1 MKKIFFIFLFVFVCS
16 YSYEAQAQNRVLTG
30 VVSEMFGKSL
40 EPICGANV
48 VVVNSQNRYVKGTVT
63 NMNGEYVLDVPANQK
78 NLKIRFSY
86 IGMKTVTINYTGQ
99 THYDVTLSSQTT
111 LKEVTVEG
119 TRRDRDQMG
128 ISKLEQTSATQKL
141 NMTEIVDQTPVA
153 SIEEAL
159 QGQIAGMDITLGGDP
174 GAKSSIRIRGTSSLN
189 SGDEPLIVIDGVPYD
204 TEISDDF
211 SFQTANEEDFG
222 QLLNIT
228 PANIESIEVLKDAS
242 ATAIYGTKG
251 ANGVILVNTKK
262 GAMGKTKFSFSS
274 KLTTKKEP
282 SSIPLLDG
290 SQYVALMQ
298 DAIWN
303 AANSKGLSS
312 ASSEMNLLFNTDEI
326 NFNPDFKYFNE
337 YNANTDWLDLIRQSA
352 IVTDNNLSMTGG
364 GEKAVYRLSLGYYDE
379 QGTTRGT
386 GLQRLSTAMKI
397 TYNFTDRLKVS
408 TDFTFTNT
416 NKDANVLSTARSV
429 AQKRMPNASPYFID
443 KETGLSTGQYFQ
455 QESDFQGSYSSDGIY
470 NPLALVND
478 GYNKTTV
485 REEKMTVTLNYSF
498 PFHLQYQGYVSVNM
512 KTTKNKQFL
521 PQSATGVLW
530 TNSLANRSTDATSDA
545 FVLQTENKL
554 IFNNTFN
561 EKHKVVAT
569 ALLRTSQ
576 SKSFSYSSVTSGN
589 ASESLSDPVVG
600 STVASA
606 GSGDSESRSVSLIG
620 QAAYTFDN
628 RYVARATINYEGNS
642 AMGSKNRFAAF
653 PAFGLAWNMD
663 QEHFLSDGFK
673 EVLSEAKFRV
683 GLGWSGKAPKGAA
696 YYLGAYQS
704 LGTYGDMSAIYPV
717 RMQLDK
723 LKWESTKEF
732 DVGMDLKLFKKLG
745 ITFDYYDKRT
755 SDLLLTNT
763 SVPKT
768 TGYATIKYMN
778 SGEMSNKGFE
788 LRFDY
793 EILRNKKWTITAN
806 ANMSRNINTVES
818 LPSTWN
824 YDNYTFGNGNYAIRI
839 VEGAPIGSF
848 YGYRYKG
855 VFQNVEETYAHDAEG
870 NVMMDYKGQP
880 IVMRNGTTKV
890 YPGDAKYEDINN
902 DGVINE
908 NDIVYLGNSNPK
920 IIGGGGFNIRYRDL
934 SLTAFFYGRWGQKV
948 INKARMNL
956 ESMYGTGNQSTATLN
971 RWRAEGD
978 DTDIPRALYN
988 MGYNYLGSDRFVE
1001 DASYIRLKTL
1011 TLSYNFP
1018 KEWLKK
1024 IGITS
1029 ANFFVTGYDL
1039 ITWTSYTGQDPEVSL
1054 PTALSPSTD
1063 NSTTPI
1069 TKRVAFGLNLNF

>member
-455 QESDFQGSYSSDGIY
+455 QESDFQGNYASNGIY

-663 QEHFLSDGFK
+663 QEHFLSEEFK

-793 EILRNKKWTITAN
+793 EIFRNKKWTITAN

-920 IIGGGGFNIRYRDL
+920 IIGGGGFNIRYKDL